1 MAMSTTPVV
10 MVAKLLKRSF
20 RGFAASGLR
29 LIATVKARLT
39 MMRPA
44 IINDTGIVTGLFEVF
59 MSEIQHTDLAYYC
72 LVEFVVL

>member
-1 MAMSTTPVV
+1 MDNKQCYHMAMSTTPVV
-10 MVAKLLKRSF
+10 MVAKLLKRSL

-44 IINDTGIVTGLFEVF
+44 IINYTGINIT
-59 MSEIQHTDLAYYC
+59 
-72 LVEFVVL
+72 